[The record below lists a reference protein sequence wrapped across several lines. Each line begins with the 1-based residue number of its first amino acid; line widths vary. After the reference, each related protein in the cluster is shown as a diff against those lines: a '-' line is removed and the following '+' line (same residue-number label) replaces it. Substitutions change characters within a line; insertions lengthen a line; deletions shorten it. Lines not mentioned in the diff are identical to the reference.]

1 MPRDEGRP
9 SSDAVSVTT
18 WSSGFLAALA
28 DGAGTSLEARE
39 AAEKAVK
46 LVVTHYRSH
55 PLGWTPGKALRETV
69 RLINRTLW
77 NESNARFGRTEMV
90 CTLAVALYD
99 EGFLTHLGIGDSRV
113 YHLRA
118 GVLNQLTADD
128 VNPEYPL
135 KLTRALGADE
145 DVNPASFKISL
156 EPGDVIF
163 LCSDGVHHHLTDDEI
178 KDCLLAKTSAR
189 HIAKQAR
196 DVSPDESRDDCAAIR
211 IEIESLGWTECRE
224 DHQLPIPDTLATGQK
239 IDGWTLQRSFGAND
253 RCWLAE
259 REGCRQVMKFAPREA
274 NEQPLMTQAF
284 LKETW
289 NAIRF
294 SKETPF
300 VKAWENPLR
309 SSLYYIMEFVDAPG
323 LASLLKQRRLQVDEA
338 VQLGNFLIEA
348 SIRLLRHDLVHGDIK
363 PENILIGSDY
373 DSVFFKLI
381 DLGSSCEVF
390 SHSSRAGTPTFLAP
404 ERFANAPISERT
416 EIFSIGVTLYQSVT
430 GQFPFGEIE
439 RFQTPVFRDPKPP
452 GSINPLIPPWLD
464 AIILR
469 ACAIQPDLRY
479 LHFSELLF
487 DLSNP
492 QKVRPWH
499 PDHMPLIDRHPVMF
513 WKIAAIF
520 FALLSFFL
528 ATRLRS
534 PHQTHP
540 TTPPQAKNPSR
551 S

>member
-1 MPRDEGRP
+1 LKIRHTSHALPRDEGRP

-18 WSSGFLAALA
+18 WSSGFLAVLA
-28 DGAGTSLEARE
+28 DGAGTAPEARE
-39 AAEKAVK
+39 AAEKAVN
-46 LVVTHYRSH
+46 LVATHYRSH
-55 PLGWTPGKALRETV
+55 PLGWTPGKALRETI

-77 NESNARFGRTEMV
+77 NESNARFGRAEMV

-118 GVLNQLTADD
+118 GALAQLTTDD
-128 VNPEYPL
+128 VDPDCPL
-135 KLTRALGADE
+135 KLTRALGIAE
-145 DVNPASFKISL
+145 VINPTTFKLSL

-163 LCSDGVHHHLTDDEI
+163 LCSDGIHHHLTEQEI
-178 KDCLLAKTSAR
+178 RDCLTAKTSAR

-196 DVSPDESRDDCAAIR
+196 DESPEESRDDCAAIR
-211 IEIESLGWTECRE
+211 IEIETLGWTERRE
-224 DHQLPIPDTLATGQK
+224 DHQLPIPDSLAAGQK
-239 IDGWTLQRSFGAND
+239 HDGWTLLRSFGAND

-274 NEQPLMTQAF
+274 IDQPLLTQAF

-294 SKETPF
+294 SEEAPF

-309 SSLYYIMEFVDAPG
+309 TSLYYIMEFVDAPG
-323 LASLLKQRRLQVDEA
+323 LATLLKQRRLQVDEA
-338 VQLGNFLIEA
+338 VQLGNFLIGA
-348 SIRLLRHDLVHGDIK
+348 CIRLLRHDLLHGDIK
-363 PENILIGSDY
+363 PENILIGSAY

-390 SHSSRAGTPTFLAP
+390 SHSSRAGTATFLAP
-404 ERFANAPISERT
+404 ERFANAPVSERT
-416 EIFSIGVTLYQSVT
+416 EIFSVGVTLYQALT
-430 GQFPFGEIE
+430 GTFPFGEIE

-452 GSINPLIPPWLD
+452 IQFNPLIPPWLD
-464 AIILR
+464 AIIMR
-469 ACAIQPDLRY
+469 ACAIQPERRY
-479 LHFSELLF
+479 SHFSELLF

-499 PDHMPLIDRHPVMF
+499 PEHMALIERHPVLF
-513 WKIAAIF
+513 WKIMTLIF
-520 FALLSFFL
+520 AVISLALALRL
-528 ATRLRS
+528 A
-534 PHQTHP
+534 
-540 TTPPQAKNPSR
+540 K
-551 S
+551 